1 MSEKIGFDFFYF
13 IFIYPDRDGFD
24 LDVDSLYMWAS
35 SLKCLGKTDVALKKI
50 EEAMDN
56 LKRNVRMVRT
66 NII

>member
-1 MSEKIGFDFFYF
+1 MIYF
-13 IFIYPDRDGFD
+13 LYIFLNPERDGFD

-56 LKRNVRMVRT
+56 LKRNVRMVRN